1 MPDTSR
7 EIRLAARPH
16 GRPSPD
22 CFELAEVP
30 VPEPGEGEALVRNS
44 YLSVDPYMRGRMRD
58 VKSYMPPFAV
68 GEAMQGGALGQVVA
82 SNNPELPEGRWVQS
96 MEGWREH
103 FVTDGNGLLP
113 VADPE
118 VAPIT
123 ASLGVLGMPGFTAW
137 VGLTQFGQPKEGETV
152 FVSAAA
158 GAVGSMVGQLA
169 KLRGCRAV
177 GSAGSP
183 EKVALLTSELGYDAA
198 FDYKTEQPR
207 EALRELCPDGVDI
220 YFDNVGGEQLEAALD
235 RMNVFG
241 RIPLCGAISGYN
253 EEQPP
258 PGPRNFLALLPKRLM
273 VRGFIVTD
281 HYALYPEFLAEVTP
295 HVAAG
300 EIRFL
305 ETVVEGIENMPG
317 AFLGLLDGQNT
328 GKMLVRVGPEPEST
342 DATGPPGP

>member
-1 MPDTSR
+1 MPETSR
-7 EIRLAARPH
+7 EIRLARRPE
-16 GRPSPD
+16 GRPETED
-22 CFELAEVP
+22 FELAEVP
-30 VPEPGEGEALVRNS
+30 VPDPGEGEALVRNS

-68 GEAMQGGALGQVVA
+68 GEVMQGGAVGQVVS
-82 SNNPELPEGRWVQS
+82 SNNPDLAEGDWVQS
-96 MEGWREH
+96 MQGWREH
-103 FVTDGNGLLP
+103 YVTDGHGLLP
-113 VADPE
+113 VADPA
-118 VAPIT
+118 VAPIS

-137 VGLTQFGQPKEGETV
+137 VGLTQFGRPEEGETV

-177 GSAGSP
+177 GSAGSA

-198 FDYKTEQPR
+198 FDYKTEDPAQ
-207 EALRELCPDGVDI
+207 ALRELCPNGIDI
-220 YFDNVGGEQLEAALD
+220 YFDNVGGEQLEAAID
-235 RMNVFG
+235 RMNVHG

-258 PGPRNFLALLPKRLM
+258 PGPRNFLALLPKRIS
-273 VRGFIVTD
+273 VRGYIITD
-281 HYALYPEFLAEVTP
+281 HYDLFPEFLAEVAP
-295 HVAAG
+295 HVAEG

-305 ETVVEGIENMPG
+305 ETVVDGIENMPG

-328 GKMLVRVGPEPEST
+328 GKMLVRVGPDPET
-342 DATGPPGP
+342 T

>member
-1 MPDTSR
+1 
-7 EIRLAARPH
+7 
-16 GRPSPD
+16 
-22 CFELAEVP
+22 
-30 VPEPGEGEALVRNS
+30 
-44 YLSVDPYMRGRMRD
+44 MRGRMRD

-68 GEAMQGGALGQVVA
+68 GEVMQGGAVGRIVA
-82 SNNPELPEGRWVQS
+82 SKNPDLAEGDWVQS
-96 MEGWREH
+96 MHGWREH
-103 FVTDGNGLLP
+103 YVTDGGDLLP
-113 VADPE
+113 VADPA
-118 VAPIT
+118 VAPVS
-123 ASLGVLGMPGFTAW
+123 ASLGVLGMTGFTAW
-137 VGLTQFGQPKEGETV
+137 VGLTQFGRPQEGETV

-183 EKVALLTSELGYDAA
+183 EKVALLTSELGYDAG
-198 FDYKTEQPR
+198 FDYKAEQPAQ
-207 EALRELCPDGVDI
+207 ALRELCPDGIDI

-235 RMNVFG
+235 RMNVHG

-258 PGPRNFLALLPKRLM
+258 PGPRNFLALLPKRLT
-273 VRGFIVTD
+273 VRGFIILD
-281 HYALYPEFLAEVTP
+281 HYDLYPEFLSEVAP

-305 ETVVEGIENMPG
+305 ETVVDGIENMPG

-328 GKMLVRVGPEPEST
+328 GKMLVRVGPDPDT
-342 DATGPPGP
+342 T